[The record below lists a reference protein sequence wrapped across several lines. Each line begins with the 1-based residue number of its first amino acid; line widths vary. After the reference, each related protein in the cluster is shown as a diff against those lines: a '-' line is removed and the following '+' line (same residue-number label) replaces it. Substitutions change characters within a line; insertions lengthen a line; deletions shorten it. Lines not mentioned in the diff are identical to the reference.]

1 MTEEIDSLVSDFE
14 GATEEIEKIIAD
26 LGQRQNWLDQAR
38 QEWPGRTTEEK
49 EAFQE
54 AAEELRVDLDTQEF
68 DWNTLNSFFDELQRS
83 YRSPLLD
90 SIRSNIEKVCSKLEI
105 DSVVEERDVELSD
118 RFEDDLVETRS
129 QYQKIANELD
139 DCDGVVLRKIATE
152 YQDDPFLVLNPN
164 RVRQDINKYRQIH
177 SGLQNIASQLD
188 TREWSPDEISQ
199 LSNELTRLESPAQ
212 TWDEIK
218 SIVSRIEEQVEE
230 LDSFDLNSESAI
242 SGSLSTKIY
251 SEDQRIH
258 HALREASS
266 ELSDIIDYQELLT
279 KVDAVLDRHPD
290 ALGKTEFGDDRQRLS
305 ETNYNTI
312 TELEGDLSRLERNF
326 DQWKDHLHQRWS
338 QIRSVGDYY
347 LSGFEEI
354 DITASDEIVTAID
367 SGIPIDEDPSEA
379 FDLLQQTE
387 QWLTEQES
395 ELQDE
400 LSEEAVAFLN
410 DLINHEVVVV
420 SDYSA
425 EAVAQISDQLRLT
438 VRIDEE

>member
-1 MTEEIDSLVSDFE
+1 MTEEIDFLVSDFE
-14 GATEEIEKIIAD
+14 GATKEIEKIIAD
-26 LGQRQNWLDQAR
+26 LDQRQSWLDQAR

-68 DWNTLNSFFDELQRS
+68 DGDVLNSFFDELQRS

-90 SIRSNIEKVCSKLEI
+90 SIRSNIEKVCSKLGI

-164 RVRQDINKYRQIH
+164 RVRQDINKYNQIY
-177 SGLQNIASQLD
+177 SGLRNIFSQLH

-230 LDSFDLNSESAI
+230 LDSFDLNSESAV

-251 SEDQRIH
+251 SEDQRTH
-258 HALREASS
+258 DALREASS
-266 ELSDIIDYQELLT
+266 ELSDVIDYQELLT

-290 ALGKTEFGDDRQRLS
+290 ALGETEFGDDRHL

-354 DITASDEIVTAID
+354 DIIASDEIVAAID

-400 LSEEAVAFLN
+400 LSEEAITFLN
-410 DLINHEVVVV
+410 DLINHEEVVV

-425 EAVAQISDQLRLT
+425 EAIAQISDQLRLT

>member
-1 MTEEIDSLVSDFE
+1 
-14 GATEEIEKIIAD
+14 
-26 LGQRQNWLDQAR
+26 
-38 QEWPGRTTEEK
+38 
-49 EAFQE
+49 
-54 AAEELRVDLDTQEF
+54 
-68 DWNTLNSFFDELQRS
+68 
-83 YRSPLLD
+83 LD

-105 DSVVEERDVELSD
+105 DSVVEERDIELSD
-118 RFEDDLVETRS
+118 RFEGDLVETRS

-139 DCDGVVLRKIATE
+139 DCDGVVLRKITTE

-218 SIVSRIEEQVEE
+218 SIVSRIDEQVQE

-258 HALREASS
+258 DALREASS
-266 ELSDIIDYQELLT
+266 ELSDVIDYQELLT

-290 ALGKTEFGDDRQRLS
+290 ALGETEFGDDRHL

-347 LSGFEEI
+347 LSGFDEI
-354 DITASDEIVTAID
+354 DITTSDEIVAAVD

-400 LSEEAVAFLN
+400 LSEEAATFLN
-410 DLINHEVVVV
+410 DLINYEEVVV

>member
-1 MTEEIDSLVSDFE
+1 
-14 GATEEIEKIIAD
+14 
-26 LGQRQNWLDQAR
+26 
-38 QEWPGRTTEEK
+38 
-49 EAFQE
+49 
-54 AAEELRVDLDTQEF
+54 
-68 DWNTLNSFFDELQRS
+68 
-83 YRSPLLD
+83 LL
-90 SIRSNIEKVCSKLEI
+90 
-105 DSVVEERDVELSD
+105 
-118 RFEDDLVETRS
+118 
-129 QYQKIANELD
+129 
-139 DCDGVVLRKIATE
+139 
-152 YQDDPFLVLNPN
+152 
-164 RVRQDINKYRQIH
+164 
-177 SGLQNIASQLD
+177 
-188 TREWSPDEISQ
+188 
-199 LSNELTRLESPAQ
+199 
-212 TWDEIK
+212 
-218 SIVSRIEEQVEE
+218 
-230 LDSFDLNSESAI
+230 
-242 SGSLSTKIY
+242 
-251 SEDQRIH
+251 
-258 HALREASS
+258 
-266 ELSDIIDYQELLT
+266 DIIDYQELLT

>member
-199 LSNELTRLESPAQ
+199 LSNELTRL
-212 TWDEIK
+212 
-218 SIVSRIEEQVEE
+218 
-230 LDSFDLNSESAI
+230 
-242 SGSLSTKIY
+242 
-251 SEDQRIH
+251 
-258 HALREASS
+258 
-266 ELSDIIDYQELLT
+266 
-279 KVDAVLDRHPD
+279 
-290 ALGKTEFGDDRQRLS
+290 
-305 ETNYNTI
+305 
-312 TELEGDLSRLERNF
+312 
-326 DQWKDHLHQRWS
+326 
-338 QIRSVGDYY
+338 
-347 LSGFEEI
+347 
-354 DITASDEIVTAID
+354 
-367 SGIPIDEDPSEA
+367 
-379 FDLLQQTE
+379 
-387 QWLTEQES
+387 
-395 ELQDE
+395 
-400 LSEEAVAFLN
+400 
-410 DLINHEVVVV
+410 
-420 SDYSA
+420 
-425 EAVAQISDQLRLT
+425 
-438 VRIDEE
+438 